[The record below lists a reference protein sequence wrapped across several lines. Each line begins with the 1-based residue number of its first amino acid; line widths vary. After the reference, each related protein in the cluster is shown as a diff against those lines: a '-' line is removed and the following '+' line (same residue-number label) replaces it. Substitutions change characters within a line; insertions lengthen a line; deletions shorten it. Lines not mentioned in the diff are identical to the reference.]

1 MHAPHE
7 KSRAEQAPPPAVK
20 KSRAGSA
27 KRWLRTE
34 FATVGLVVGALV
46 LAGGAAWWAASP
58 GGAAVTAKGKGAA
71 GRAALGIPVE
81 TAVAKAE
88 RATTDIPAVGSL
100 RSDEHV
106 QIAPEI
112 AGRIAEI
119 RFDEGEPVKKGDILV
134 RLDDAL
140 AQAEVSDSEARFNF
154 QKANFERAESLSKTR
169 NIAERAHDEARQNFE
184 TSRAAVELSRVRLA
198 KHTIRA
204 PFSGIVG
211 IRSLSAGAF
220 VSIGATLVNLE
231 KIDVLKLDFKI
242 PEIFLADIQV
252 GQTVNVMVDAL
263 PGRTFQAE
271 IYAID
276 PLIDVNG
283 RALQVRARLA
293 NPDLV
298 LRPGLF
304 ARVSVKGQNER
315 SVVLVPESAIVPRAG
330 ETFIFR
336 VEDGKAVE
344 TKVDLGSRR
353 SGQVEITNGLAP
365 NAVVV
370 TAGHQRLKNGA
381 RVDLVNENN
390 NARTKGR
397 GS

>member
-7 KSRAEQAPPPAVK
+7 KPRTEEAKAPV
-20 KSRAGSA
+20 SA
-27 KRWLRTE
+27 PNRTAPLKRWMRVE
-34 FATVGLVVGALV
+34 FATVALIVVALLFAGL
-46 LAGGAAWWAASP
+46 AARWAMSD
-58 GGAAVTAKGKGAA
+58 GGAAVTKGPVASVGF
-71 GRAALGIPVE
+71 PVE
-81 TAVAKAE
+81 TAVAQAMKS
-88 RATTDIPAVGSL
+88 TTDIPAVGSL
-100 RSDEHV
+100 RSDESV

-119 RFDEGEPVKKGDILV
+119 RFQEGEPVKEGDILV
-134 RLDDAL
+134 KLDDAL
-140 AQAEVSDSEARFNF
+140 AQADFADAEARYNF
-154 QKANFERAESLSKTR
+154 QKANFDRAETLVRSR

-184 TSRAAVELSRVRLA
+184 TARATLELARVRLA

-211 IRSLSAGAF
+211 IRALSVGAF
-220 VSIGATLVNLE
+220 VNVGAPLINLE
-231 KIDVLKLDFKI
+231 KIDTLKLDFKI
-242 PEIFLADIQV
+242 PEIFLADVQV
-252 GQTVNVMVDAL
+252 GQTVDVTVDAL
-263 PGRTFQAE
+263 PGRTFQAR

-283 RALQVRARLA
+283 RALQIRARLN

-304 ARVSVKGQNER
+304 ARVVVRGRTER
-315 SVVLVPESAIVPRAG
+315 EVVLVPESAVVPRAG

-344 TKVDLGSRR
+344 SRIELGNRR
-353 SGQVEITNGLAP
+353 AGMVEITSGLTDGATI
-365 NAVVV
+365 V

-381 RVDLVNENN
+381 TVDVVNGNTQSE
-390 NARTKGR
+390 RR
-397 GS
+397 GG